1 MSEGAVQLKLA
12 GQTYQVVSSAREP
25 ELKRL
30 AQVVEQTIMGLTPP
44 GRQPSPQALV
54 LAAITLAHELEE
66 AQAQIEQLRER
77 HKHVLASL
85 LGRVDSLLE
94 ESEGLLSEEVAV
106 PARST
111 RPTSSIPSEP
121 RPE

>member
-30 AQVVEQTIMGLTPP
+30 AQVVEQTIFGLTPP

-66 AQAQIEQLRER
+66 AQTQLAELRQR
-77 HKHVLASL
+77 HKQVLSSL

-94 ESEGLLSEEVAV
+94 ASEGMLGEEAPA
-106 PARST
+106 PARSA
-111 RPTSSIPSEP
+111 RATSSIPSEP
-121 RPE
+121 RVE